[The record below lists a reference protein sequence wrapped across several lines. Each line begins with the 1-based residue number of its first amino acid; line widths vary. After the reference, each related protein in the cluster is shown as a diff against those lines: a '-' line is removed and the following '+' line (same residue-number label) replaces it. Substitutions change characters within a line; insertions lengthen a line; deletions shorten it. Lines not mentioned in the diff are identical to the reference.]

1 MSEKT
6 RGRLYVAVCIACL
19 LTCAALIA
27 SIFFGRPIRGQRPE
41 THRPRMDQADQMQA
55 DQSEQDHQGQEGA
68 LGMDEL
74 LITEEYAAGLLT
86 QLAPENLPLRDIRVG
101 VSGAGLVAV
110 GATAD
115 REKFKDY
122 LESVGV
128 DLGFRGA
135 MFLALLPK
143 ETPLT
148 AAFTCQGD
156 QVGSLT
162 LAPAALQI
170 NGTDLDL
177 SLLPEGFCQSLSQ
190 MFNQALTQAGPGYS
204 QIGFRDGA
212 FVLRP

>member
-6 RGRLYVAVCIACL
+6 RGRLYVAVCVACL

-27 SIFFGRPIRGQRPE
+27 SIFFGRPIGGPKPE
-41 THRPRMDQADQMQA
+41 IHRPRMEQIGQEQEQEQR
-55 DQSEQDHQGQEGA
+55 QSQEGA
-68 LGMDEL
+68 LGMDEM
-74 LITEEYAAGLLT
+74 LITEDYAAGLLT

-110 GATAD
+110 AATAD

-122 LESVGV
+122 LEDVGV

-135 MFLALLPK
+135 MFLTLLPK

-148 AAFTCQGD
+148 AAFSCQGD
-156 QVGSLT
+156 QIGDLT

-170 NGTDLDL
+170 NGTDLDT
-177 SLLPEGFCQSLSQ
+177 SLLPQGFCESLSQ
-190 MFNQALTQAGPGYS
+190 MMNNALAQAGPGYTKIS
-204 QIGFRDGA
+204 FRDGA

>member
-6 RGRLYVAVCIACL
+6 RGRLYVAVCVACL
-19 LTCAALIA
+19 LTCAVLIA
-27 SIFFGRPIRGQRPE
+27 SILFGRPIRGQSPE
-41 THRPRMDQADQMQA
+41 LHRPRMDQTAQ
-55 DQSEQDHQGQEGA
+55 EQEQEQPQEGA

-74 LITEEYAAGLLT
+74 LITEDYAAGLLT
-86 QLAPENLPLRDIRVG
+86 QLAPENLPVRDIKVG

-110 GATAD
+110 AATAD

-122 LESVGV
+122 LEGVGV
-128 DLGFRGA
+128 GLGFRGA

-148 AAFTCQGD
+148 AAFSCQGD
-156 QVGSLT
+156 EIGSLT

-170 NGTDLDL
+170 NGTDLDT
-177 SLLPEGFCQSLSQ
+177 SLLPPGFCESLSQ
-190 MFNQALTQAGPGYS
+190 MMNNALAQAGPGYTKIS
-204 QIGFRDGA
+204 FRDGA

>member
-41 THRPRMDQADQMQA
+41 IHRPRMDQA
-55 DQSEQDHQGQEGA
+55 GQEQTDQPENQGEKGA

-74 LITEEYAAGLLT
+74 LITEDYAAGLLT
-86 QLAPENLPLRDIRVG
+86 RLAPENLPLRDIRVG

-122 LESVGV
+122 LEEAGV

-135 MFLALLPK
+135 MFLTLLPK

-148 AAFTCQGD
+148 AAFSCQGD
-156 QVGSLT
+156 QIGSLT

-177 SLLPEGFCQSLSQ
+177 SLLPQGFCQSLSQ
-190 MFNQALTQAGPGYS
+190 MFNQALAQAGPGYS